1 MSSKETYYVVKK
13 GHQTGIYKSWDECKK
28 AVNGFPSPI
37 YRKFIDFQEAYDF
50 YHNKDN
56 SGKVVSS
63 LVMDEQMNKVKE
75 IVKNIKSGE
84 YNDNFNYSVDNW
96 NSINDEI
103 YIFTD
108 GSSRRNNEY
117 LNSGIGI
124 YIGYQ
129 CTNIK
134 EQYHDKTNNQCELI
148 AIDYAFKLIIKYF
161 NELSRI
167 KKVIKIVSD
176 SEYSIK
182 ACSTWLS
189 QWKKNQWKTKNGE
202 DVKNKDIIESIDAS
216 MQRIKL
222 LNTKCDAQNKIK
234 VSFLH
239 MNSHQ
244 KPDITDKFKYSL
256 WFGNYVAD
264 ALSQNII

>member
-1 MSSKETYYVVKK
+1 MSNKETYYVVKK
-13 GHQTGIYKSWDECKK
+13 GFQTGIYKTWDECKK
-28 AVNGFPSPI
+28 AVTGFSSPI
-37 YRKFIDFQEAYDF
+37 YRKFTVFQDAYDF
-50 YHNKDN
+50 YHSKDSNKMVLLN
-56 SGKVVSS
+56 EV
-63 LVMDEQMNKVKE
+63 DEQLKKVKE
-75 IVKNIKSGE
+75 IVKNIRS
-84 YNDNFNYSVDNW
+84 NIFDDNYNYSVENW
-96 NSINDEI
+96 NCINDEI

-108 GSSRRNNEY
+108 GSSRRSNEY

-124 YIGYQ
+124 YLGYQ

-134 EQYHDKTNNQCELI
+134 EQYPDKTNNQCELT

-161 NELSRI
+161 NELSRMNKI
-167 KKVIKIVSD
+167 IKIVSD

-189 QWKKNQWKTKNGE
+189 QWKNNHWKTKNGD
-202 DVKNKDIIESIDAS
+202 DVKNKDIIESIDSS

-222 LNTKCDAQNKIK
+222 LNSKCDAQHKIK